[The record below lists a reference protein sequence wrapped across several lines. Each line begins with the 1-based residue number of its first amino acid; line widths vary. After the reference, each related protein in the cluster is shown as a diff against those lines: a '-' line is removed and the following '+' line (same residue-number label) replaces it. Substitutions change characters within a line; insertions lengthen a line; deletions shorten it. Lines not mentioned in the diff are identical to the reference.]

1 MFKGVC
7 AALGIFLLGLVSV
20 SGAVTAPAPPAEFAA
35 PPPGA
40 PSRNEVIDRV
50 NKAVEFFRTNG
61 REKTLAELN
70 KRDGMFAKG
79 MDYGDVH
86 DLNGVCVA
94 HPVSP
99 EVVGQNRLE
108 VADMHGKHFIK
119 EIVDAAKTQ
128 PDGWVTYMRENPNN
142 GKIEKKIAYW
152 AVHDGLIFKA
162 GTYE

>member
-1 MFKGVC
+1 MLKSAFVAVAVFVFALTSVV
-7 AALGIFLLGLVSV
+7 AA
-20 SGAVTAPAPPAEFAA
+20 T
-35 PPPGA
+35 PGA
-40 PSRNEVIDRV
+40 PSRNDVIARV
-50 NKAVEFFRTNG
+50 TKAVEFYRANG
-61 REKTLAELN
+61 REKAIAELN
-70 KRDGMFAKG
+70 RRDGAFAKG
-79 MDYGDVH
+79 MDYVDVH

-99 EVVGQNRLE
+99 EVVGQNRLD

-119 EIVDAAKTQ
+119 EIVDAAKTR

-142 GKIEKKIAYW
+142 GQVEHKIAYW